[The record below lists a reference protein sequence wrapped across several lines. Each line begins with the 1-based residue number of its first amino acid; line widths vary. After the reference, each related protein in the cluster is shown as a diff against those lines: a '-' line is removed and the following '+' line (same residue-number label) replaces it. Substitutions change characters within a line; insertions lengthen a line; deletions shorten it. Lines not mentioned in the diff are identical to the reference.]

1 MFEGEVLVAYRLRS
15 QDKAKQGERSKD
27 KLLKRHRGHNSN
39 VFNKLKMDQNIFQFY
54 KQGGR
59 SCTSARAALTER
71 SGSSTNRRTP
81 NIHYFVAK
89 LSIVAIYALFER
101 LL

>member
-1 MFEGEVLVAYRLRS
+1 MAYRLRS

-54 KQGGR
+54 KQPELKQAVNTL
-59 SCTSARAALTER
+59 TSF
-71 SGSSTNRRTP
+71 
-81 NIHYFVAK
+81 H
-89 LSIVAIYALFER
+89 
-101 LL
+101 